1 MSIHGH
7 GRTTLMIATAF
18 ALTTGLASG
27 VAASRP
33 SEVARDSGTMTPVT
47 GVGETMLI
55 VVGGE
60 YPTYAAASD
69 AAAALDFGDVQG
81 FYIDATDN
89 YRTIGLYEQTSPDLR
104 TVECASALQ
113 QVGVE
118 CPPGLSQLR
127 DIQPVSLRYVPLSA
141 ARLFLGAEASPGE
154 RCGAVDLPPCT
165 AAWMARLLSA
175 EGYQLA
181 PGQFVLLSAFRT
193 KQGAQAF
200 VESARMAG
208 AAEYAVLR
216 VRKLGGPYVG
226 LGQEPHPD
234 GKSGPL
240 LAPLPNPDA
249 YQE

>member
-7 GRTTLMIATAF
+7 GRTTLMITTAL
-18 ALTTGLASG
+18 ALTAGLATG
-27 VAASRP
+27 VVAARP
-33 SEVARDSGTMTPVT
+33 SEVARDSGSMTPVT
-47 GVGETMLI
+47 GAGETMLI

-60 YPTYAAASD
+60 FPTYAAASD

-81 FYIDATDN
+81 FYIDTTDN
-89 YRTIGLYEQTSPDLR
+89 YRTVGLYEQTSPDLR
-104 TVECASALQ
+104 TVECSAALQ

-141 ARLFLGAEASPGE
+141 ARGLLGAAASPGE
-154 RCGAVDLPPCT
+154 GCGTVDRPPCA
-165 AAWMARLLSA
+165 AAWMADLLIA
-175 EGYQLA
+175 DDFQLA
-181 PGQFVLLSAFRT
+181 PGRFLLLSAFRT
-193 KQGAQAF
+193 KQGAQSF
-200 VESARMAG
+200 VESARLAG

-234 GKSGPL
+234 GTSGPL
-240 LAPLPNPDA
+240 LAPLPNQDV
-249 YQE
+249 YQQ

>member
-7 GRTTLMIATAF
+7 GRTTLMITTAL
-18 ALTTGLASG
+18 ALTAGLATG
-27 VAASRP
+27 VVAARP
-33 SEVARDSGTMTPVT
+33 SEAARDSGSMTPVT

-60 YPTYAAASD
+60 FPTYAAASD

-81 FYIDATDN
+81 FYIDTTDN
-89 YRTIGLYEQTSPDLR
+89 YRTVGLYEQTSPDLR
-104 TVECASALQ
+104 TLECSAALQ
-113 QVGVE
+113 QVGIE

-141 ARLFLGAEASPGE
+141 ARGFLGAAASPGE
-154 RCGAVDLPPCT
+154 GCGTIDRPPC
-165 AAWMARLLSA
+165 ASAWMADLLSA
-175 EGYQLA
+175 DGFQLA
-181 PGQFVLLSAFRT
+181 PGRFLLLSAFRT
-193 KQGAQAF
+193 KQGAQSF
-200 VESARMAG
+200 VESARLAG

-234 GKSGPL
+234 GTSGPL
-240 LAPLPNPDA
+240 LAPLPNQDV
-249 YQE
+249 YQQ

>member
-7 GRTTLMIATAF
+7 GRTTLMIATAL
-18 ALTTGLASG
+18 ALTAGLASG
-27 VAASRP
+27 AAAARP
-33 SEVARDSGTMTPVT
+33 SEVARDSGTMTSVT

-60 YPTYAAASD
+60 YPTYAQAAD
-69 AAAALDFGDVQG
+69 AAAELNFGDVQG
-81 FYIDATDN
+81 FYIDITDN
-89 YRTIGLYEQTSPDLR
+89 YRTVGFYDQTSPDMK
-104 TVECASALQ
+104 TVDCATAQQ

-141 ARLFLGAEASPGE
+141 ARGFLEARASSGG
-154 RCGAVDLPPCT
+154 RCGVVDLPPCT

-200 VESARMAG
+200 VESARIAG
-208 AAEYAVLR
+208 ATEYAVLR